1 MSILFIIKNDVGW
14 DRWEV
19 VEGINS
25 NTILNNKDQIIKKCA
40 KQWRQDILQ
49 YALNNSMPWP
59 LTIETIADGEKTF
72 AESVN
77 KFVSSLSKSED
88 HSLSYSMKRLVLSY
102 SSDIIA
108 AVSRRKGVQFL
119 LGIGLHNI
127 TGLKAPIQVS
137 FRTLHRL

>member
-1 MSILFIIKNDVGW
+1 
-14 DRWEV
+14 
-19 VEGINS
+19 
-25 NTILNNKDQIIKKCA
+25 
-40 KQWRQDILQ
+40 
-49 YALNNSMPWP
+49 MPWP

-77 KFVSSLSKSED
+77 KFVSSLLKSED
-88 HSLSYSMKRLVLSY
+88 HSLSYSTKRLVLSY

-119 LGIGLHNI
+119 LGIGLHI